1 MTHKVGVAMVTVVML
16 AGSGADLPACGD
28 KFLVASRG
36 TRFQRAGLVRRPATV
51 LIYAAPASRL
61 AASVESL
68 GVAAALTKVG
78 YTPTVVSTPA
88 GLADAQRQ
96 GRWDLVLIDLADTA
110 AVPRAAAGPAIVAVA
125 YDTAGDALK
134 QARRDHDAVI
144 RRPGRVRIVVD
155 AIDDVLFERA
165 LRSSGSRASN

>member
-1 MTHKVGVAMVTVVML
+1 MTHTVRVAMVAVAML
-16 AGSGADLPACGD
+16 AGPGADLLACGD

-36 TRFQRAGLVRRPATV
+36 TRFQRAGLVRRPAAI

-61 AASVESL
+61 ATSVESL

-78 YTPTVVSTPA
+78 YTATIVSTPA

-110 AVPRAAAGPAIVAVA
+110 AVPRAAGPAVVAVA

-144 RRPGRVRIVVD
+144 RRPGRVRVVVD

-165 LRSSGSRASN
+165 LRSSGARASN